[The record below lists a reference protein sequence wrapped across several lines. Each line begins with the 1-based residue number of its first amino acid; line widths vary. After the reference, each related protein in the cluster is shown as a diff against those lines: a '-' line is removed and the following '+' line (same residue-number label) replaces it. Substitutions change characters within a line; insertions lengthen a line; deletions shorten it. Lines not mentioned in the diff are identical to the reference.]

1 VTGHGA
7 VRRWPALVALALTM
21 ALSAAGASAFDLP
34 EIKKRGTLRVL
45 AVVSGEETYFVSGR
59 ADLPPG
65 FDVEI
70 LEGFAKLHSLKL
82 ELVAVSR
89 WDGLIPALRQTKG
102 DLIAGGFTDTESRR
116 EQIDFTAEVFPTRSV
131 VMTRRP
137 NAVVQS
143 IEQLKA
149 RKVGTIR
156 GTFMEEELAA
166 AGIANVDTSIGT
178 GELPLAL
185 KAARIEAAVDG
196 LEAAL
201 TAKAKD
207 PDLQCGIFLGRP
219 SSLAYGVRKDDRALR
234 AALNA
239 YISNVRRTSTWSRL
253 VVKYFGPASLEIL
266 NKARGR

>member
-1 VTGHGA
+1 VTAPGGGP
-7 VRRWPALVALALTM
+7 RWPALVALAL
-21 ALSAAGASAFDLP
+21 ALSASAASAFDLR
-34 EIKKRGTLRVL
+34 EIQKRGTLRVL
-45 AVVSGEETYFVSGR
+45 AVVSDEETYFVSHR

-70 LEGFAKLHSLKL
+70 LQGFAKLHAFKL
-82 ELVAVSR
+82 EVVPVPR
-89 WDGLIPALRQTKG
+89 WDGLIPLLRQAKG

-116 EQIDFTAEVFPTRSV
+116 QQIDFTAEVFPTRSV
-131 VMTRRP
+131 VITRRP
-137 NAVVQS
+137 GAVVQT

-166 AGIANVDTSIGT
+166 AGVRNVDTTIAT

-185 KAARIEAAVDG
+185 KTERIEAAVDG

-207 PDLQCGIFLGRP
+207 PDLQCGLFLGRP

-234 AALNA
+234 EALNA
-239 YISNVRRTSTWSRL
+239 YISNLRRTSTWSRL
-253 VVKYFGPASLEIL
+253 VVKYFGPSSLEIL